1 MGRVQVRPR
10 WRRVAA
16 LSLLT
21 VVLFVSGCSA
31 AGPGSWS
38 RAGLPEKSSD
48 RATYIGDLW
57 VGFWILGALVAAL
70 IWGLIIF
77 AVVRYRRRGRTGAPR
92 QVRYNL
98 PMEIFY
104 TAIPIMI
111 VGVLFFFTLDTQ
123 NKVLAEHTE
132 EPVTI
137 DVVGQKW
144 SWTFNYKDDGFDDG
158 GVYDVG
164 TVHTTPDLYLPVD
177 TPVRFNLSS
186 PDVIHSFWVP
196 SFYMKLDVVP
206 GRVNSFDVTP
216 TEEGTFAGKCA
227 ELCGTYHSAMIF
239 NVKIVSEDEYQAH
252 LQSLANQGNTG
263 EAKGASE
270 ANEPAGTKQ
279 EGEK

>member
-1 MGRVQVRPR
+1 MGHQDVKPR

-16 LSLLT
+16 LSVPAAALL
-21 VVLFVSGCSA
+21 LAGCSGE
-31 AGPGSWS
+31 GPGSWS
-38 RAGLPEKSSD
+38 RAGLPEASSD
-48 RATYIGDLW
+48 RALFIGDLW
-57 VGFWILGALVAAL
+57 IGFWILGAIVGVLV
-70 IWGLIIF
+70 WGLIIF
-77 AVVRYRRRGRTGAPR
+77 AVIRYRRRGNETPR
-92 QVRYNL
+92 QTRYNL

-104 TAIPIMI
+104 TAIPILI

-144 SWTFNYKDDGFDDG
+144 SWTFNYKDADLEQG
-158 GVYDVG
+158 GVYDAG
-164 TVHTTPDLYLPVD
+164 TIHETPDLYLPVD

-206 GRVNSFDVTP
+206 GRTNSFDVTP

-239 NVKIVSEDEYQAH
+239 DVQIVSQEEYEAH
-252 LQSLANQGNTG
+252 LQSLADAGNTG

-270 ANEPAGTKQ
+270 SNEPAGTKE
-279 EGEK
+279 EGE

>member
-1 MGRVQVRPR
+1 MGRVDVRPR

-16 LSLLT
+16 LAVPLAAGLLA
-21 VVLFVSGCSA
+21 GCSA
-31 AGPGSWS
+31 EGPGSWS
-38 RAGLPEKSSD
+38 RGGLPEPSSD
-48 RATYIGDLW
+48 RALFIGDLW
-57 VGFWILGALVAAL
+57 VGFWILGGLVAFL
-70 IWGLIIF
+70 VWGLIIF
-77 AVVRYRRRGRTGAPR
+77 AVIRYRRRGTETPR

-104 TAIPIMI
+104 TAIPILI

-144 SWTFNYKDDGFDDG
+144 SWTFNYKDADFPDG
-158 GVYDVG
+158 GVYEAG
-164 TVHTTPDLYLPVD
+164 TIHETPDLYLPVD

-206 GRVNSFDVTP
+206 GRANSFDVTP

-239 NVKIVSEDEYQAH
+239 NVKIVSEAEYQAH
-252 LQSLANQGNTG
+252 LQSLADRGNTG
-263 EAKGASE
+263 EAKGPSRS
-270 ANEPAGTKQ
+270 NEPAAQK
-279 EGEK
+279 EGGE

>member
-1 MGRVQVRPR
+1 MGREDVRPR
-10 WRRVAA
+10 WRRAAA
-16 LSLLT
+16 LAVSLTAGLLT
-21 VVLFVSGCSA
+21 GCSA
-31 AGPGSWS
+31 EGPGSWS
-38 RAGLPEKSSD
+38 RAGLPEPSSD
-48 RATYIGDLW
+48 RALFTGDLW
-57 VGFWILGALVAAL
+57 VGFWILGGLVAFL
-70 IWGLIIF
+70 VWGLIIY
-77 AVVRYRRRGRTGAPR
+77 AVIRFRRRGNEIPR
-92 QVRYNL
+92 QTRYNL

-104 TAIPIMI
+104 TAIPLLI

-123 NKVLAEHTE
+123 NKVMAEHTE

-144 SWTFNYKDDGFDDG
+144 SWTFNYKDSGFTDG

-164 TVHTTPDLYLPVD
+164 TIHETPDLYLPVD

-206 GRVNSFDVTP
+206 GRANSFDVTP

-239 NVKIVSEDEYQAH
+239 NVQIVSQDEYQAH
-252 LQSLANQGNTG
+252 LQSLADAGNTG
-263 EAKGASE
+263 EAKGPSMS
-270 ANEPAGTKQ
+270 NDPAGQKE
-279 EGEK
+279 EGE